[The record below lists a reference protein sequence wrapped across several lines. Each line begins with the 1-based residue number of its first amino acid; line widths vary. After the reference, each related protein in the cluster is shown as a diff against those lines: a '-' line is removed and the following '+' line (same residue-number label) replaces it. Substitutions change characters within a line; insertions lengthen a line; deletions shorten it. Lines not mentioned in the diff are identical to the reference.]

1 MWNPELVIQYSGRHS
16 TPDVPPDEGRVVL
29 SEADISSTTSPYVC
43 SRTCAAA
50 RGFTVVYAALVAKV
64 ALSPLR
70 AARGGRGGGMLRAPG
85 RFDVTSV
92 AAIRIRCRSDAV
104 KQVVRVQGRHIRQS
118 ESSPAWVNGLVEWK
132 SGI

>member
-70 AARGGRGGGMLRAPG
+70 AARGGRGGGCYGPP
-85 RFDVTSV
+85 DVSTSPPSLQ
-92 AAIRIRCRSDAV
+92 AEFDAV
-104 KQVVRVQGRHIRQS
+104 PMPLSKSCAYKGDTSGNQKVVLLG
-118 ESSPAWVNGLVEWK
+118 
-132 SGI
+132 